1 MEQFLAW
8 EGGVVQAR
16 AGGAEFV
23 FGDYL
28 HDFCG
33 VQLGY
38 STSVGEGEMVVFKAF
53 DGAELAGESGSL
65 RV

>member
-8 EGGVVQAR
+8 EGGVVHAS
-16 AGGAEFV
+16 AGGAELV